1 MRMKGDKKWKK
12 SNQLNRTNE
21 CFCSILTQLQY
32 LMTRR
37 HCCWKAACFRSFF
50 LMLITVVQVLIYTLI
65 FLECEG
71 NGLMTPP
78 PPKSICK
85 PWLMGL
91 RGKKKSAEWYTSTH
105 VLSSVVLCPSWL
117 WWVDLGWLQ
126 DAHPAVPSLPSSKG
140 HGEKIRWKIL
150 WTKIKTG
157 RLLSCFW
164 YKQGRLTRG
173 KLI

>member
-1 MRMKGDKKWKK
+1 MSKIKSLCVRRKMRMKGDKKWKK

-37 HCCWKAACFRSFF
+37 HCCWMAACFRSFF

-78 PPKSICK
+78 PQNPYANRD
-85 PWLMGL
+85 WWDLEE
-91 RGKKKSAEWYTSTH
+91 KKKVLNDTHRLMSSA
-105 VLSSVVLCPSWL
+105 
-117 WWVDLGWLQ
+117 
-126 DAHPAVPSLPSSKG
+126 
-140 HGEKIRWKIL
+140 
-150 WTKIKTG
+150 
-157 RLLSCFW
+157 LLSFVQAGCGGLTWAGCKMPTQLFLHSPPQ
-164 YKQGRLTRG
+164 KDMGR
-173 KLI
+173 K

>member
-1 MRMKGDKKWKK
+1 MSKIKSLCVRRKMRMKGDKKWKK

-37 HCCWKAACFRSFF
+37 HCCWMAACFRSFF

-78 PPKSICK
+78 PQNPYANRD
-85 PWLMGL
+85 WWDLE
-91 RGKKKSAEWYTSTH
+91 GKKKCWMIHIDSCPQLCCP
-105 VLSSVVLCPSWL
+105 LSKLAVVGWPGLAARCPSSCSFTPLLKRTWGENKMENL
-117 WWVDLGWLQ
+117 VDQ
-126 DAHPAVPSLPSSKG
+126 DKDREIA
-140 HGEKIRWKIL
+140 
-150 WTKIKTG
+150 
-157 RLLSCFW
+157 
-164 YKQGRLTRG
+164 
-173 KLI
+173 

>member
-1 MRMKGDKKWKK
+1 MSKIKSLCVRRKMRMKGDKKWKK

-91 RGKKKSAEWYTSTH
+91 RGEKKVLNDTHWLMSSA
-105 VLSSVVLCPSWL
+105 
-117 WWVDLGWLQ
+117 
-126 DAHPAVPSLPSSKG
+126 
-140 HGEKIRWKIL
+140 
-150 WTKIKTG
+150 
-157 RLLSCFW
+157 LLSFVQAGCGGLTWAGCKMPTQLFLHSPPQ
-164 YKQGRLTRG
+164 KDMGR
-173 KLI
+173 K

>member
-1 MRMKGDKKWKK
+1 MSKIKSLCVRRKMRMKGDKKWKK

-37 HCCWKAACFRSFF
+37 HCCWMAACFRSFF

-78 PPKSICK
+78 PQNPYANRD
-85 PWLMGL
+85 WWDLEE
-91 RGKKKSAEWYTSTH
+91 KKKVPNDTHRLMSSA
-105 VLSSVVLCPSWL
+105 
-117 WWVDLGWLQ
+117 
-126 DAHPAVPSLPSSKG
+126 
-140 HGEKIRWKIL
+140 
-150 WTKIKTG
+150 
-157 RLLSCFW
+157 LLSFVQAGCGGLTWAGCKMPTQLFLHSPPQ
-164 YKQGRLTRG
+164 KDMGR
-173 KLI
+173 K

>member
-1 MRMKGDKKWKK
+1 MSKIKSLCVRRKMRMKGDKKWKK

-78 PPKSICK
+78 PQNPYANRD
-85 PWLMGL
+85 WWDLEE
-91 RGKKKSAEWYTSTH
+91 KKKVLNDTHRLMSSA
-105 VLSSVVLCPSWL
+105 
-117 WWVDLGWLQ
+117 
-126 DAHPAVPSLPSSKG
+126 
-140 HGEKIRWKIL
+140 
-150 WTKIKTG
+150 
-157 RLLSCFW
+157 LLSFVQAGCGGLTWAGCKMPTQLFLHSPPQ
-164 YKQGRLTRG
+164 KDMGR
-173 KLI
+173 K

>member
-1 MRMKGDKKWKK
+1 MSKIKSLCVRRKMRMKGDKKWKK

-37 HCCWKAACFRSFF
+37 HCCWMAACFRSFF

-78 PPKSICK
+78 PQNPYANRD
-85 PWLMGL
+85 WWDLEE
-91 RGKKKSAEWYTSTH
+91 KKKVLNDTHRLMSSA
-105 VLSSVVLCPSWL
+105 
-117 WWVDLGWLQ
+117 
-126 DAHPAVPSLPSSKG
+126 
-140 HGEKIRWKIL
+140 
-150 WTKIKTG
+150 
-157 RLLSCFW
+157 LLSFVQAGCGGLTWAGCKMPLQLFLHSPPQ
-164 YKQGRLTRG
+164 KDMGR
-173 KLI
+173 K